1 MISGDIETNL
11 YLSPHKT
18 TKKPGIL
25 IISIL
30 FYCARFKI
38 YNLGNL
44 SLKTVFHGIS

>member
-1 MISGDIETNL
+1 MISGDIETNF

-30 FYCARFKI
+30 LI
-38 YNLGNL
+38 
-44 SLKTVFHGIS
+44 ISGE